1 MSSRHDIKEERSVD
15 IVVNAVIACIVSII
29 IVLVG
34 LTLVGTGAAFILT
47 ALMACFCFKDEKEME
62 DEK

>member
-1 MSSRHDIKEERSVD
+1 MVD
-15 IVVNAVIACIVSII
+15 AVIACIVSII

>member
-1 MSSRHDIKEERSVD
+1 MLSTAIT
-15 IVVNAVIACIVSII
+15 CIVSIV
-29 IVLVG
+29 IVFLG
-34 LTLVGTGAAFILT
+34 LSLIGAGVAFILT

>member
-1 MSSRHDIKEERSVD
+1 MVSAIIS
-15 IVVNAVIACIVSII
+15 CIVSII

-47 ALMACFCFKDEKEME
+47 VLMACFCFKDEKEME

>member
-15 IVVNAVIACIVSII
+15 IMLNTIIACIVSIV
-29 IVLVG
+29 IVLIG

-47 ALMACFCFKDEKEME
+47 VLMTCFCFKDEKEME

>member
-1 MSSRHDIKEERSVD
+1 MFST
-15 IVVNAVIACIVSII
+15 VITCIVSIV
-29 IVLVG
+29 IVMVG
-34 LTLVGTGAAFILT
+34 LSLVGTGAAFILT

>member
-1 MSSRHDIKEERSVD
+1 MLNT
-15 IVVNAVIACIVSII
+15 VVACIVSIV

-34 LTLVGTGAAFILT
+34 LTLVGTGATFILT
-47 ALMACFCFKDEKEME
+47 SLMVCFCFKDEKEME